1 MATLPHTVTLA
12 GIKHSGK
19 STLGRRLA
27 ERMGYAFYDVDEVIS
42 QKYNTGVRELFRSIG
57 EEKFRSLE
65 AEEEKL
71 LALKSEN
78 KVISLGGGA
87 VNSKFFDLALQ
98 DILGTLVMIDI
109 PDDVAEKRVFAK
121 GVPAYLEKYTDPKA
135 ALKEINN
142 ARRSAMREVCQAVY
156 LSDSTLTPNK
166 QAERFFTFLEQK
178 ELL

>member
-1 MATLPHTVTLA
+1 MSDTFRTVTLA

-19 STLGRRLA
+19 STLGRLLA
-27 ERMGYAFYDVDEVIS
+27 ERCGADFYDIDDVLSEEHHM
-42 QKYNTGVRELFRSIG
+42 TTRELFRSVG

-65 AEEEKL
+65 AQAVSKIA
-71 LALKSEN
+71 ALDGR

-135 ALKEINN
+135 ALKEIND

-156 LSDSTLTPNK
+156 LSDSTLTPNE